1 MESLR
6 NSESAGGVAIPV
18 GVELPLEIRVHGRG
32 GQGGVTC
39 AKLIAALYARMGL
52 AVQTFGDYGSERS
65 GAPVQAFTR
74 VDRIAI
80 TNRNKVYRP
89 DHLLVLDAGLLETP
103 VLSGVAP
110 GALILLNSTA
120 APADLGPRYQGFRLA
135 TVDATD
141 IARELGIGS
150 SSVVII
156 NTTIVGA
163 YARLLGL
170 PLEQLE
176 EVYASLGVLGD
187 LAAAEIAYR
196 RVQIREASANPPS
209 AQAAA
214 LEAAGLAAVAPMT
227 QEMLDLPINL
237 QTGLWSNQSPSYCQY
252 TPPCNAACP
261 AGNDIVG
268 FIQALKEG
276 GPEAAAAIL
285 LRTQALPSVCG
296 RVCPAPCMSDC
307 NRKAFDGAVNIR
319 SLERWIADHS
329 ELALA
334 REVATN
340 PRRVAVVGG
349 GPAGLSAAYQLA
361 LRGHQVTIFEAAPAL
376 GGVLRYGIPAF
387 RLPLAVLD
395 RDLSRILDL
404 GVSALCGTP
413 LGPQDLVRLAEE
425 YDSLIV
431 CTGFGAAHELGV
443 PGEGLAGVEQGLP
456 LLDRFKSGSQ
466 QISGHVVVVGGG
478 NSAIDC
484 ARSALRL
491 GAASVRLVYRRT
503 RQEMPAI
510 EEEIA
515 EAELEGVRLMTQ
527 RQPVACLGS
536 DRINAVLL
544 AEVEAGAPDASGRR
558 RPVVTD
564 RTTQLPCDR
573 VILALGQQNGLELL
587 PADWCVEAGR
597 AWSGAKP
604 LPVFFAGDCSTGEG
618 TVTHAIGNGRKIALA
633 ALAALEPPAPFSALE
648 PLAALKPPGL
658 AAVALSPQSSHLKGE
673 GESAQCRAEVDR
685 VVAPAQIRFSHFEPD
700 PPAKDRHLS
709 LNQAR
714 AGFQEFNLGL
724 AGPEE
729 ASRCFSCGHCTNC
742 DTCLI
747 YCPDGIIYRN
757 EKGYR
762 VDLEHCKGCG
772 MCVAEC
778 PRSAMEM
785 NEKVLPGGSR

>member
-1 MESLR
+1 MKPVR
-6 NSESAGGVAIPV
+6 NPDSIDNSGLPDGVH
-18 GVELPLEIRVHGRG
+18 LPLEIRVHGRG

-39 AKLIAALYARMGL
+39 AKLIAALFARMGL

-74 VDRIAI
+74 VDRVAI

-110 GALILLNSTA
+110 GALILLNSPA
-120 APADLGPRYQGFRLA
+120 APVELGQRYKGYRLA

-141 IARELGIGS
+141 IAREQGIGS

-170 PLEQLE
+170 PLELLK
-176 EVYASLGVLGD
+176 EVYASLGLSGD
-187 LAAAEIAYR
+187 LTAAELAHQ
-196 RVQIREASANPPS
+196 RVQIQEASITAPS
-209 AQAAA
+209 HEAAA
-214 LEAAGLAAVAPMT
+214 QTVVNAAFSPITSQV
-227 QEMLDLPINL
+227 QDFPINV
-237 QTGLWSNQSPSYCQY
+237 QTGLWSNQSPAYCRS
-252 TPPCNAACP
+252 TAPCNAACP

-268 FIQALKEG
+268 FIQALKRDG
-276 GPEAAAAIL
+276 VEAAASLL

-296 RVCPAPCMSDC
+296 RVCPAPCMTDC
-307 NRKAFDGAVNIR
+307 NRTAFDGAVNIR

-329 ELALA
+329 HVALP
-334 REVATN
+334 RETVAA
-340 PRRVAVVGG
+340 PRRIAVVGG
-349 GPAGLSAAYQLA
+349 GPAGLSATYQLA
-361 LRGHQVTIFEAAPAL
+361 LAGHQVTIFEAAPAL

-387 RLPLAVLD
+387 RLPLDVLD
-395 RDLSRILDL
+395 RDLNRILEL
-404 GVSALCGTP
+404 GVTVRCNNP
-413 LGPQDLVRLAEE
+413 LRSDDLVRLTGD
-425 YDSLIV
+425 YDALII

-443 PGEGLAGVEQGLP
+443 SGETLPGVEQGLP
-456 LLDRFKSGSQ
+456 FLDRVKTGNEQ
-466 QISGHVVVVGGG
+466 VNGHVVVVGGG

-491 GAASVRLVYRRT
+491 GAASVRLVYRRE
-503 RQEMPAI
+503 RQDMPAI
-510 EEEIA
+510 AEEIA
-515 EAELEGVRLMTQ
+515 EAELEGIRIMTQ

-536 DRINAVLL
+536 ERLEAVVL
-544 AEVEAGAPDASGRR
+544 AEVEPGAPDASGRR

-564 RTTQLPCDR
+564 RTTQLACDR
-573 VILALGQQNGLELL
+573 ILLALGQQNGLELL
-587 PADWCVEAGR
+587 PADWIVEAGR
-597 AWSGAKP
+597 AWNNAKP
-604 LPVFFAGDCSTGEG
+604 LPVFFAGDCATGEG
-618 TVTHAIGNGRKIALA
+618 TVTHAIGNGRRSALA
-633 ALAALEPPAPFSALE
+633 ALATLDAEIPD
-648 PLAALKPPGL
+648 
-658 AAVALSPQSSHLKGE
+658 AVAATKGA
-673 GESAQCRAEVDR
+673 GTDQQM

-700 PPAKDRHLS
+700 PPGKDRHLP

-724 AGPEE
+724 AGPDE
-729 ASRCFSCGHCTNC
+729 ANRCFSCGQCTTC

-747 YCPDGIIYRN
+747 YCPDGIIYRT
-757 EKGYR
+757 EDGYR

-785 NEKVLPGGSR
+785 NEKVLPGGRR